1 MIEWVV
7 HISVVA
13 IVGVVCSLVLKKH
26 TPELALLLIL
36 IAGIW
41 MLLAVADGLESITEW
56 MNTLSELSGV
66 DQELLEPVLKTV
78 MIAILT
84 NITGEVC
91 RCAGEGGLA
100 AFVETAGTI
109 VALTV
114 ALPLIGG
121 VVDLM
126 VVILK

>member
-1 MIEWVV
+1 MIEWVI

-41 MLLAVADGLESITEW
+41 MLLAVADGLEFITEW
-56 MNTLSELSGV
+56 MNILSELSGV